1 MCRRSAATSRSRRP
15 GSSSELRAAR
25 RLLYVRQALADRL
38 VPLTPS
44 FGTEVDEGTGHFVLA
59 SGLRRFDQ
67 YESGFAARLGLGIA
81 ARYTMQIGLDVIAEQ
96 VEQRS
101 REVSDLLT
109 GFDGIRL
116 VGGRDSRGIVSFVH
130 TSRDLFDI
138 RARLAADGVNVW
150 VNTPVGT
157 LVRIAE
163 HTLPSGARVTSLRH
177 DGRRARPAPRG
188 PRRGSDLSTVRPV
201 PSPLSLEWF
210 GCTTFRVRVA
220 GLTLWFDTYL
230 DRPASIPDVGLTSGQ
245 VDNADFAFIAHAH
258 YDHMLGADTVAANA
272 GATIV
277 GSYETTRVLRENK
290 VPAAQLLP
298 VSGGETIDCGH
309 DVRVRVFPS
318 LHSCLFAKSNPDS
331 GAECLGDLGV
341 SHQERAARVAALF
354 EALPSMAPELRA
366 LPPVDRRSQLT
377 RRRRTAQ
384 LPDRDP
390 GWIDPRERESSGCWT
405 GVLGGLRP
413 DVAVLALAGRPNVD
427 GEPHQGTLAQFLVR
441 EVELVQPQK
450 VVFCHHDELMPP
462 LFPGVDTGE
471 AIASLARDVSYAR
484 YVALPYSEPVSIL
497 R

>member
-1 MCRRSAATSRSRRP
+1 M
-15 GSSSELRAAR
+15 
-25 RLLYVRQALADRL
+25 RL
-38 VPLTPS
+38 
-44 FGTEVDEGTGHFVLA
+44 
-59 SGLRRFDQ
+59 
-67 YESGFAARLGLGIA
+67 
-81 ARYTMQIGLDVIAEQ
+81 
-96 VEQRS
+96 
-101 REVSDLLT
+101 
-109 GFDGIRL
+109 
-116 VGGRDSRGIVSFVH
+116 
-130 TSRDLFDI
+130 
-138 RARLAADGVNVW
+138 
-150 VNTPVGT
+150 
-157 LVRIAE
+157 
-163 HTLPSGARVTSLRH
+163 
-177 DGRRARPAPRG
+177 
-188 PRRGSDLSTVRPV
+188 V

-245 VDNADFAFIAHAH
+245 VDNADFAFISHAH
-258 YDHMLGADTVAANA
+258 YDHMLGADTVAANT

-290 VPAAQLLP
+290 VPPAQLLP

-318 LHSCLFAKSNPDS
+318 LHSCLFARANPDS

-354 EALPSMAPELRA
+354 EALPSMAPELVRY
-366 LPPVDRRSQLT
+366 LQSTEGHSSRVDGGQLNYLIET
-377 RRRRTAQ
+377 
-384 LPDRDP
+384 PD
-390 GWIDPRERESSGCWT
+390 GSILVNASSGCWT
-405 GVLGGLRP
+405 GILGGLRP
-413 DVAVLALAGRPNVD
+413 DVAVLALAGRPNID

-471 AIASLARDVSYAR
+471 AIASLAREASYAR
-484 YVALPYSEPVSIL
+484 YVELPYSEPVSIL